1 MTGFVSAA
9 LLVDQLQAISPVTG
23 FASATLLAGSA
34 QVLRDNPLVNY
45 GLAVFVIAALVYLA
59 VLQFWVLVRT
69 RKHLREMQ
77 DAYREIDIQKSE
89 LQMRNKD
96 LTDSLNYAC
105 RIQAALLPAEHHIR
119 KIFPDYFI
127 YYRPKHIVSGDFY
140 WFSER
145 DGKYF
150 IAAADCTGHGV
161 PGALMS
167 MIGLELI
174 HKIINDMKVD
184 DTDQVL
190 ITMNRE
196 LESAFFKEESGKA
209 LIKDGIEMGIC
220 IIDSKTRVMEFS
232 GAFLPVYIVRD
243 DKLIE
248 IKGDKKNVI
257 QSFAMVSFN
266 RSTFT
271 LQEGDILYL
280 FSDGYADQFGG
291 PENKKFMYRRLR
303 HILLTISK
311 YPLADQQRILD
322 ETIVSWMEGHEQ
334 IDDMMI
340 LGVRPF

>member
-1 MTGFVSAA
+1 MSSLLSPAA
-9 LLVDQLQAISPVTG
+9 LLAMAPGLRENPVINYAI
-23 FASATLLAGSA
+23 
-34 QVLRDNPLVNY
+34 
-45 GLAVFVIAALVYLA
+45 AVFIIVALIYLA
-59 VLQFWVLVRT
+59 ILQFWVLLRT
-69 RKHLREMQ
+69 RKHLTEMKS
-77 DAYREIDIQKSE
+77 AYDEIDIQRSE
-89 LQMRNKD
+89 LQLRNKD
-96 LTDSLNYAC
+96 LTDSLNYAR

-119 KIFPDYFI
+119 KIFTDYFI

-145 DGKYF
+145 DDKYF

-174 HKIINDMKVD
+174 QKIINEMKVD
-184 DTDQVL
+184 DSDQL
-190 ITMNRE
+190 LLTMNRE
-196 LESAFFKEESGKA
+196 LESAFFKEESGKV
-209 LIKDGIEMGIC
+209 LIRDGIEMSMC
-220 IIDSKTRVMEFS
+220 IIDKKTREMEFS

-248 IKGDKKNVI
+248 IKGDKKNVV

-266 RSTFT
+266 RSTFR
-271 LQEGDILYL
+271 LREGDILYL

-311 YPLADQQRILD
+311 YPLMDQERILD
-322 ETIVSWMEGHEQ
+322 ETITSWMDGHEQ

-340 LGVRPF
+340 LGVKPF

>member
-1 MTGFVSAA
+1 MMPPA
-9 LLVDQLQAISPVTG
+9 LLTAM
-23 FASATLLAGSA
+23 AGG
-34 QVLRDNPLVNY
+34 LRDNPAINY
-45 GLAVFVIAALVYLA
+45 AIAVFIVVALIYLA
-59 VLQFWVLVRT
+59 ILQFWVLLRT
-69 RKHLREMQ
+69 RKHLTELRN
-77 DAYREIDIQKSE
+77 AYDEIEIQRSE
-89 LQMRNKD
+89 LQLRNKD
-96 LTDSLNYAC
+96 LIDSLNYAC

-119 KIFPDYFI
+119 RIFPDYFI

-145 DGKYF
+145 DDKYF

-174 HKIINDMKVD
+174 HKIINDLKVD
-184 DTDQVL
+184 DSDQVL
-190 ITMNRE
+190 LTMNRE

-209 LIKDGIEMGIC
+209 MIKDGIEMSIC
-220 IIDSKTRVMEFS
+220 IIDKKTKLMEFS

-248 IKGDKKNVI
+248 IKGDKKNVV

-271 LQEGDILYL
+271 LQEGDLLYL

-311 YPLADQQRILD
+311 YPLSDQQRILD
-322 ETIVSWMEGHEQ
+322 ETIASWMEGHDQ

>member
-1 MTGFVSAA
+1 MSTLLSPAA
-9 LLVDQLQAISPVTG
+9 LLAMAPG
-23 FASATLLAGSA
+23 
-34 QVLRDNPLVNY
+34 LRDNPVINY
-45 GLAVFVIAALVYLA
+45 AIAVFIIVALIYLA
-59 VLQFWVLVRT
+59 ILQFWVLLRT
-69 RKHLREMQ
+69 RKHLTEMKS
-77 DAYREIDIQKSE
+77 AYDEIDIQRSE
-89 LQMRNKD
+89 LQLRNKD
-96 LTDSLNYAC
+96 LTDSLNYAR

-119 KIFPDYFI
+119 KIFNDYFI

-145 DGKYF
+145 DDKYF

-174 HKIINDMKVD
+174 QKIINEMKVD
-184 DTDQVL
+184 DTDQL
-190 ITMNRE
+190 LLTLNRE

-209 LIKDGIEMGIC
+209 LIRDGIEMSMC
-220 IIDSKTRVMEFS
+220 IIDKKTREMEFS

-248 IKGDKKNVI
+248 LKGDKKNVV

-266 RSTFT
+266 RSTFR
-271 LQEGDILYL
+271 LCEGDILYL

-303 HILLTISK
+303 HLLLTISK
-311 YPLADQQRILD
+311 YPLLDQERILD
-322 ETIVSWMEGHEQ
+322 ETITSWMDGHDQ

-340 LGVRPF
+340 LGVKPF

>member
-1 MTGFVSAA
+1 MLT
-9 LLVDQLQAISPVTG
+9 
-23 FASATLLAGSA
+23 ATVMAGR
-34 QVLRDNPLVNY
+34 LWDNPVINY
-45 GLAVFVIAALVYLA
+45 AIAVFIVVALVYLA
-59 VLQFWVLVRT
+59 VLQFWVLLRT
-69 RKHLREMQ
+69 RKHLSEMKN
-77 DAYREIDIQKSE
+77 AYNEIDIQRSE
-89 LQMRNKD
+89 LQVRNKD
-96 LTDSLNYAC
+96 LTDSLNYAR

-119 KIFPDYFI
+119 RIFQDYFI

-145 DGKYF
+145 DDKYF

-174 HKIINDMKVD
+174 QKIINELKVD
-184 DTDQVL
+184 DSDQVL
-190 ITMNRE
+190 LTMNRE

-209 LIKDGIEMGIC
+209 IIRDGIEMSIC
-220 IIDSKTRVMEFS
+220 IIDRKTKVMEFS

-243 DKLIE
+243 DKLFE
-248 IKGDKKNVI
+248 IKGDKKNVV

-271 LQEGDILYL
+271 LEDGDLLYL

-322 ETIVSWMEGHEQ
+322 ETIESWMGGHDQ

>member
-1 MTGFVSAA
+1 MLT
-9 LLVDQLQAISPVTG
+9 
-23 FASATLLAGSA
+23 ATVMAGR
-34 QVLRDNPLVNY
+34 LWDNPVINY
-45 GLAVFVIAALVYLA
+45 AIAVFIVVALVYLA
-59 VLQFWVLVRT
+59 VLQFWVLLRT
-69 RKHLREMQ
+69 RKHLSEMKN
-77 DAYREIDIQKSE
+77 AYNEIDIQRSE
-89 LQMRNKD
+89 LQVRNKD
-96 LTDSLNYAC
+96 LTDSLNYAR

-119 KIFPDYFI
+119 RIFQDYFI
-127 YYRPKHIVSGDFY
+127 CYRPKHIVSGDFY

-145 DGKYF
+145 DDKYF

-174 HKIINDMKVD
+174 QKIINELKVD
-184 DTDQVL
+184 DSDQVL
-190 ITMNRE
+190 LTMNRE

-209 LIKDGIEMGIC
+209 IIRDGIEMSIC
-220 IIDSKTRVMEFS
+220 IIDRKTKVMEFS

-243 DKLIE
+243 DKLFE
-248 IKGDKKNVI
+248 IKGDKKNVV

-271 LQEGDILYL
+271 LEDGDLLYL

-322 ETIVSWMEGHEQ
+322 ETIESWMGGHDQ

>member
-1 MTGFVSAA
+1 MSTLLSPAA
-9 LLVDQLQAISPVTG
+9 LLAMAPGLRDSPVI
-23 FASATLLAGSA
+23 
-34 QVLRDNPLVNY
+34 NY
-45 GLAVFVIAALVYLA
+45 AIAVFIIVALIYLA
-59 VLQFWVLVRT
+59 ILQFWVLLRT
-69 RKHLREMQ
+69 RKHLTEMKS
-77 DAYREIDIQKSE
+77 AYDEIDIQRSE
-89 LQMRNKD
+89 LQLRNKD
-96 LTDSLNYAC
+96 LTDSLNYAR

-119 KIFPDYFI
+119 KIFNDYFI

-145 DGKYF
+145 DDKYF

-174 HKIINDMKVD
+174 QKIINEMKVD
-184 DTDQVL
+184 DSDQL
-190 ITMNRE
+190 LLTMNRE

-209 LIKDGIEMGIC
+209 LIRDGIEMSMC
-220 IIDSKTRVMEFS
+220 IIDKKTREMEFS

-248 IKGDKKNVI
+248 IKGDKKNVV

-266 RSTFT
+266 RSTFR
-271 LQEGDILYL
+271 LREGDILYL

-311 YPLADQQRILD
+311 YPLLDQERILD
-322 ETIVSWMEGHEQ
+322 ETITSWMDGHDQ

-340 LGVRPF
+340 LGVKPF

>member
-1 MTGFVSAA
+1 MNSLMPSA
-9 LLVDQLQAISPVTG
+9 
-23 FASATLLAGSA
+23 LAAAMAEG
-34 QVLRDNPLVNY
+34 LRDNPVINY
-45 GLAVFVIAALVYLA
+45 AIAVFIVVALIYLA
-59 VLQFWVLVRT
+59 VLQFWVLLRT
-69 RKHLREMQ
+69 RKHLSEMKS
-77 DAYREIDIQKSE
+77 AYSEIEGQRSE
-89 LQMRNKD
+89 LQLRNKD
-96 LTDSLNYAC
+96 LTDSLNYAR
-105 RIQAALLPAEHHIR
+105 RIQAALLPSEHHIR
-119 KIFPDYFI
+119 RIFPDYFI

-145 DGKYF
+145 DDKYF

-184 DTDQVL
+184 DSDQVL
-190 ITMNRE
+190 LTMNRE
-196 LESAFFKEESGKA
+196 LESAFFKEESGKPI
-209 LIKDGIEMGIC
+209 IKDGIEMSIC
-220 IIDSKTRVMEFS
+220 IIDKKTRVMEFS

-248 IKGDKKNVI
+248 IKGDKKNVV

-271 LQEGDILYL
+271 LQEGDLLYL

-311 YPLADQQRILD
+311 YPLPDQQRILD
-322 ETIVSWMEGHEQ
+322 ETIDSWMEDHDQ

>member
-1 MTGFVSAA
+1 MTTVLLPAA
-9 LLVDQLQAISPVTG
+9 AMAMSPG
-23 FASATLLAGSA
+23 
-34 QVLRDNPLVNY
+34 LRDNPVINY
-45 GLAVFVIAALVYLA
+45 AIAVFIVIALIYLA
-59 VLQFWVLVRT
+59 ILQFWVLLRT
-69 RKHLREMQ
+69 RKHLTEMKG
-77 DAYREIDIQKSE
+77 AYKEIDVQRSE
-89 LQMRNKD
+89 LQLRNKD
-96 LTDSLNYAC
+96 LTDSLNYAR

-119 KIFPDYFI
+119 KIFNNYFI

-145 DGKYF
+145 EGKYF

-174 HKIINDMKVD
+174 QKIINEMGVD
-184 DTDQVL
+184 DSDQL
-190 ITMNRE
+190 LLTMNRE

-209 LIKDGIEMGIC
+209 LIRDGIEMGIC
-220 IIDSKTRVMEFS
+220 IIDKNTREMEFS

-248 IKGDKKNVI
+248 IKGDKKNVV

-266 RSTFT
+266 RSTFQ
-271 LQEGDILYL
+271 LREGDLLYL

-303 HILLTISK
+303 HLLLTISK
-311 YPLADQQRILD
+311 YPLNDQERILD
-322 ETIVSWMEGHEQ
+322 ETISSWMEGHDQ

>member
-1 MTGFVSAA
+1 MPSALSAA
-9 LLVDQLQAISPVTG
+9 MAEG
-23 FASATLLAGSA
+23 
-34 QVLRDNPLVNY
+34 LRDNPVINY
-45 GLAVFVIAALVYLA
+45 AIAVFIVVALIYLA
-59 VLQFWVLVRT
+59 VLQFWVLLRT
-69 RKHLREMQ
+69 RKHLSEMKS
-77 DAYREIDIQKSE
+77 AYREIEIQRSE
-89 LQMRNKD
+89 LQLRNKD

-105 RIQAALLPAEHHIR
+105 RIQAALLPSEHHIR
-119 KIFPDYFI
+119 RIFPDYFI

-145 DGKYF
+145 DDKYF

-184 DTDQVL
+184 DSDQVL
-190 ITMNRE
+190 LTMNRE
-196 LESAFFKEESGKA
+196 LESAFFKEESGKPI
-209 LIKDGIEMGIC
+209 IKDGIEMSIC
-220 IIDSKTRVMEFS
+220 IIDKKTRLMEFS

-248 IKGDKKNVI
+248 IKGDKKNVV

-271 LQEGDILYL
+271 LQEGDLLYL

-311 YPLADQQRILD
+311 YPLPDQQRILD
-322 ETIVSWMEGHEQ
+322 ETIDSWMEGHDQ

>member
-1 MTGFVSAA
+1 
-9 LLVDQLQAISPVTG
+9 VTG
-23 FASATLLAGSA
+23 LQSLALFTAFVQG
-34 QVLRDNPLVNY
+34 LRDSPALNY
-45 GLAVFVIAALVYLA
+45 LIVIFIIAALVYL
-59 VLQFWVLVRT
+59 VMLQSWVLLRT
-69 RKHLREMQ
+69 RKHLREIQ
-77 DAYREIDIQKSE
+77 GAYSEIEVQRSE
-89 LQMRNKD
+89 LQLRNKD

-105 RIQAALLPAEHHIR
+105 RIQAALLPAGHHIR
-119 KIFPDYFI
+119 KIFPEHFI

-174 HKIINDMKVD
+174 HKIINEMKVD

-209 LIKDGIEMGIC
+209 IIKDGIEMGIC
-220 IIDSKTRVMEFS
+220 IIDRKTKVLEFS

-248 IKGDKKNVI
+248 IKGDKKNVV
-257 QSFAMVSFN
+257 QSLAMVSFN

-311 YPLADQQRILD
+311 YPLTDQQRILD
-322 ETIVSWMEGHEQ
+322 ETIRSWMGGHDQ

-340 LGVRPF
+340 LGVKPF